1 MIATTRQGR
10 PDALRRLRRSPRI
23 ARGIPLPLRL
33 LDLLV
38 IVLSLP
44 IVLPLALVLA
54 VAVFLDSPGPILY
67 RSRRIG
73 KGGRPF
79 AMLKFRTMLRDAEGP
94 SISARGDGRYTPLGR
109 SLAVSRL
116 DELPQL
122 WNVVRG
128 DMRLVGPRPEL
139 EEFVQHFPHEYER
152 ILSVPPGLTG
162 PAQVAYAW
170 EGETLAHAQEV
181 DRARVYREA
190 ILPYKLRIDLAYAE
204 RHYVWGDL
212 RLLALTATLPVIRTW
227 RFVMGLLAHEPV
239 GGRTRIAAGA
249 VLLVSVILLAGL
261 LAVETTGSL

>member
-1 MIATTRQGR
+1 
-10 PDALRRLRRSPRI
+10 LRI
-23 ARGIPLPLRL
+23 
-33 LDLLV
+33 LDLVVVL
-38 IVLSLP
+38 LSLP
-44 IVLPLALVLA
+44 VVLPLAAVLA

-73 KGGRPF
+73 KGGRAF
-79 AMLKFRTMLRDAEGP
+79 AMLKFRTMIRDASGP
-94 SISARGDGRYTPLGR
+94 PLSARDDERYTPLGR

-139 EEFVQHFPHEYER
+139 EEFVRDFPELYER

-170 EGETLAHAQEV
+170 EGETLARAQEI
-181 DRARVYREA
+181 DRARLYREA

-204 RHYVWGDL
+204 RHDVWGDL
-212 RLLALTATLPVIRTW
+212 RLLALTATLPFLRTW
-227 RFVMGLLAHEPV
+227 RFFVHAVSAGSPASRGRLA
-239 GGRTRIAAGA
+239 AAMA
-249 VLLVSVILLAGL
+249 LVASVCLLVGL
-261 LAVETTGSL
+261 LAVETTGTL